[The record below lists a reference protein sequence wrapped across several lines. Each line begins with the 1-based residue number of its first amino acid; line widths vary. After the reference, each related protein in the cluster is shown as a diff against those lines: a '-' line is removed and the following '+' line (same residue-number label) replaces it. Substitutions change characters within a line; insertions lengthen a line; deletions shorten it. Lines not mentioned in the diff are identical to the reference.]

1 MERLS
6 HAFRALG
13 DPTRL
18 RIVRLLASAPL
29 NVSELVS
36 VVGISQPAVSHH
48 LGKLKAL
55 ELVREERQAGFT
67 YYSLDM
73 KQGDDRWPLV
83 ELARDADDP
92 EGDRA
97 RLDELLRE
105 REDRHALN
113 ERLIEPGQSWS
124 LWASALGSLL
134 PPLDVADFGCGTGT
148 MSVALA
154 RWAKSVVG
162 IDQSK
167 SAIEQARARAKRE
180 GVRNVS
186 FAREDLHRLSL
197 PTGSKGLV
205 VISQS
210 LHHVDD
216 PQAVLTQAFRILKR
230 GARAIVLELGPH
242 DQSWVRERL
251 GHRHLGFEPEAL
263 EAQLSAVGFKQCRL
277 ESNARDGSPFRAFSL
292 VGVKP

>member
-13 DPTRL
+13 DSTRL
-18 RIVRLLASAPL
+18 RIVRLLAAAPL

-36 VVGISQPAVSHH
+36 VVGISQPSVSHH

-67 YYSLDM
+67 YYSLDVR
-73 KQGDDRWPLV
+73 QGDDRWPLV
-83 ELARDADDP
+83 QLAQQAEDP
-92 EGDRA
+92 KGDRA
-97 RLDELLRE
+97 RLEELLRE

-134 PPLDVADFGCGTGT
+134 PPLEVVDFGCGTGT
-148 MSVALA
+148 MSIALA
-154 RWAKSVVG
+154 RWAKDVLG

-167 SAIEQARARAKRE
+167 SAIEQARGRAKRE

-186 FAREDLHRLSL
+186 FVREDLQRLSL
-197 PTGSKGLV
+197 PAGKKGLV

-216 PQAVLTQAFRILKR
+216 PRAVLAQAFRILKK
-230 GARAIVLELGPH
+230 GARAIVLELCPH
-242 DQSWVRERL
+242 DQTWVRERL

-263 EAQLSAVGFKQCRL
+263 RELLSDVGFKNCRL

-292 VGVKP
+292 VGVKE

>member
-1 MERLS
+1 MDRLS

-18 RIVRLLASAPL
+18 RLVRLLATAPL

-36 VVGISQPAVSHH
+36 VVGIAQPSVSHH

-67 YYSLDM
+67 YYSLDL
-73 KQGDDRWPLV
+73 QPGDDRWPLV
-83 ELARDADDP
+83 QLAKQSDDAD
-92 EGDRA
+92 GDRA
-97 RLDELLRE
+97 RLEELLRD

-124 LWASALGSLL
+124 LWSSALGSLL
-134 PPLDVADFGCGTGT
+134 PPLEVADFGCGTGL

-154 RWAKSVVG
+154 RWAKDVIG

-186 FAREDLHRLSL
+186 FVREDLQKLSL
-197 PTGSKGLV
+197 PAGKKGLV
-205 VISQS
+205 VLSQS
-210 LHHVDD
+210 LHHVED
-216 PQAVLTQAFRILKR
+216 PEAVLAQAFRILKR
-230 GARAIVLELGPH
+230 GGRAIVLELCQH
-242 DQSWVRERL
+242 DHCWLQELLV
-251 GHRHLGFEPEAL
+251 HRHL
-263 EAQLSAVGFKQCRL
+263 
-277 ESNARDGSPFRAFSL
+277 AFQ
-292 VGVKP
+292 P